1 MNISPLLSNPQI
13 LFMVFLYYFKRY
25 FKSKDVNYMPVI
37 RVDCSD
43 MDIVQKEKLIK
54 SLTKTASD
62 IMGIPEAAYVV
73 LLNEM
78 NKDNIGVGGE
88 MLSKKQH

>member
-1 MNISPLLSNPQI
+1 
-13 LFMVFLYYFKRY
+13 
-25 FKSKDVNYMPVI
+25 MPVI
-37 RVDCSD
+37 SVDCSHL
-43 MDIVQKEKLIK
+43 DIEKKEKLIK
-54 SLTKTASD
+54 ALTETASG
-62 IMGIPEAAYVV
+62 IMGIPESAYIV

>member
-1 MNISPLLSNPQI
+1 
-13 LFMVFLYYFKRY
+13 
-25 FKSKDVNYMPVI
+25 MPVI
-37 RVDCSD
+37 KVDCGN
-43 MDIVQKEKLIK
+43 MDIEMKEKLIK
-54 SLTKTASD
+54 SLTQTASS

-78 NKDNIGVGGE
+78 SKDNIGVGGE

>member
-1 MNISPLLSNPQI
+1 
-13 LFMVFLYYFKRY
+13 
-25 FKSKDVNYMPVI
+25 MPVI

-54 SLTKTASD
+54 SLTQTASS

>member
-1 MNISPLLSNPQI
+1 
-13 LFMVFLYYFKRY
+13 
-25 FKSKDVNYMPVI
+25 MPVI

-43 MDIVQKEKLIK
+43 MDIMQKEKLIK
-54 SLTKTASD
+54 SLTQTASE

>member
-1 MNISPLLSNPQI
+1 
-13 LFMVFLYYFKRY
+13 
-25 FKSKDVNYMPVI
+25 MPVI
-37 RVDCSD
+37 KVECSA
-43 MDIVQKEKLIK
+43 MDIDTKE
-54 SLTKTASD
+54 TASS

-78 NKDNIGVGGE
+78 SKDNIGVGGE

>member
-1 MNISPLLSNPQI
+1 
-13 LFMVFLYYFKRY
+13 
-25 FKSKDVNYMPVI
+25 MPVI
-37 RVDCSD
+37 KVDCSA
-43 MDIVQKEKLIK
+43 MDIEIKEKLIE
-54 SLTKTASD
+54 SLTQTASS

-78 NKDNIGVGGE
+78 SKDNIGVGGE

>member
-1 MNISPLLSNPQI
+1 
-13 LFMVFLYYFKRY
+13 
-25 FKSKDVNYMPVI
+25 MPVI
-37 RVDCSD
+37 KVECSA
-43 MDIVQKEKLIK
+43 MDIDTKEKLIK
-54 SLTKTASD
+54 SLTQTASS

-78 NKDNIGVGGE
+78 SKDNIGVYGE

>member
-1 MNISPLLSNPQI
+1 
-13 LFMVFLYYFKRY
+13 
-25 FKSKDVNYMPVI
+25 MPVI
-37 RVDCSD
+37 RVDCSE
-43 MDIVQKEKLIK
+43 MDIEKKDKLIK
-54 SLTKTASD
+54 SLTEAASS

-78 NKDNIGVGGE
+78 SKDNIGVGGE

>member
-1 MNISPLLSNPQI
+1 
-13 LFMVFLYYFKRY
+13 
-25 FKSKDVNYMPVI
+25 MPVI
-37 RVDCSD
+37 KVECST
-43 MDIVQKEKLIK
+43 MDIDTKEKLIK
-54 SLTKTASD
+54 SLTQTASS

-78 NKDNIGVGGE
+78 SKDNIGVGGE